1 MSNRLCLP
9 SSEQS
14 LDSLILPLSAGLWFC
29 SVKCSCGPVVALSPI
44 FLTCTLRVCINICS
58 YESIFFASF
67 FVFFFPFVTSFLVLL
82 VHHKQFT
89 KIKFY
94 MKSCIIFCSI
104 TQKNCRMLESVR
116 GDISTQTLWCSVLAA
131 VVSLR
136 FFMFCLGDFWLVV
149 FSWEGGGGCLF
160 VWAFCLLFCVGVFF
174 FFSLPYSA
182 DYYCI

>member
-1 MSNRLCLP
+1 MIMSNRLCLP
-9 SSEQS
+9 SSEQFGLS
-14 LDSLILPLSAGLWFC
+14 DPSSFSWPLILFCEVLLWSSGGTEPHFPDMHTQSLYQYMLLWVHLCCFIFC
-29 SVKCSCGPVVALSPI
+29 V
-44 FLTCTLRVCINICS
+44 
-58 YESIFFASF
+58 
-67 FVFFFPFVTSFLVLL
+67 FFPFVTSFLVLL

-89 KIKFY
+89 KTKFY

-149 FSWEGGGGCLF
+149 FSWGKGVVACLF
-160 VWAFCLLFCVGVFF
+160 GLFVCCFVLVFF
-174 FFSLPYSA
+174 FLFPA
-182 DYYCI
+182 I

>member
-1 MSNRLCLP
+1 MHT
-9 SSEQS
+9 QS
-14 LDSLILPLSAGLWFC
+14 LYQYLLLWVHLCCFIFC
-29 SVKCSCGPVVALSPI
+29 G
-44 FLTCTLRVCINICS
+44 
-58 YESIFFASF
+58 
-67 FVFFFPFVTSFLVLL
+67 FFPFVTSLLVLL

-89 KIKFY
+89 KTKFY

-149 FSWEGGGGCLF
+149 FSWGGWLLVCLGFLF
-160 VWAFCLLFCVGVFF
+160 VVLCWCFF
-174 FFSLPYSA
+174 FFSPPYSA
-182 DYYCI
+182 ITVYSSQLYMNLLWRKTINRVKAHSL